1 MRQIAIPQLQVCGF
15 LPAQGIDYR
24 ASIRSELAHVVGRHF
39 AVRVLVVQRLDPR
52 FQLAQF
58 L

>member
-15 LPAQGIDYR
+15 LPAQGIDR
-24 ASIRSELAHVVGRHF
+24 RLDSLELAHVVGRHF